1 VNGGQGG
8 GYPPPAGGQWPNE
21 PQGGTPY
28 GGQDPYGTPGYGA
41 PGYGGSYGG
50 QGGFGGTAPYGTQY
64 GPVMEPPKKSR
75 TGLIVGLVIGGVVVI
90 GGAAAL
96 IGLSASGDDKKPAAA
111 TTSTAPSPSSSP
123 SAVDAGLPHSI
134 VVPRSVGDYRQMTG
148 SVADRIAATMRKSM
162 GQSQGAYAEAYS
174 KAKIAIYS
182 KNGDAAHPL
191 IFVGMAGNDSP
202 AIANELKSR
211 SASEEVDSTFL
222 GMGLGD
228 AKDYPAGPLGGV
240 LRCGTGPLGAGTAA
254 ACAWAD
260 SSTVGAVL
268 TPQSGEV
275 ESLAGTTVDL
285 RNAAER

>member
-1 VNGGQGG
+1 
-8 GYPPPAGGQWPNE
+8 
-21 PQGGTPY
+21 
-28 GGQDPYGTPGYGA
+28 
-41 PGYGGSYGG
+41 
-50 QGGFGGTAPYGTQY
+50 
-64 GPVMEPPKKSR
+64 MEPPKKSR
-75 TGLIVGLVIGGVVVI
+75 TGLIVGLVIGGVVVL

-96 IGLSASGDDKKPAAA
+96 IGLSAGSSGSSGDDGKPAPVTSSAA
-111 TTSTAPSPSSSP
+111 PPSSSP
-123 SAVDAGLPHSI
+123 SAVEAGVPHSI

-148 SVADRIAATMRKSM
+148 SVADRLASTMRKSM

-182 KNGDAAHPL
+182 KDGDSAHPL
-191 IFVGMAGNDSP
+191 IFVGMSGNDSP

-240 LRCGTGPLGAGTAA
+240 LRCGTGPLGGGTAA

-268 TPQSGEV
+268 TPESGSV
-275 ESLAGTTVDL
+275 VSLAGTTLDL